1 MQVPTSFRNFTTS
14 RIYGVIITSKIL
26 GAEGNITK
34 EANTYVEGSA
44 QINSCSDHTIHL
56 VQGGIRQRV
65 IYFKQL
71 PVIRYTKI
79 NFPNFVPNKS
89 GFLISSSL

>member
-1 MQVPTSFRNFTTS
+1 MVEHLDPLEEKRKQASTTRKDRERKAHS
-14 RIYGVIITSKIL
+14 HRKDKPHFDDITHQSWGETHKYISGKIL

-56 VQGGIRQRV
+56 VQGGIR
-65 IYFKQL
+65 
-71 PVIRYTKI
+71 
-79 NFPNFVPNKS
+79 
-89 GFLISSSL
+89 

>member
-1 MQVPTSFRNFTTS
+1 MIGDSIISYFHSKAVMTSFRNSITS
-14 RIYGVIITSKIL
+14 HIYSVIITGKIL

-56 VQGGIRQRV
+56 VQGGIR
-65 IYFKQL
+65 
-71 PVIRYTKI
+71 
-79 NFPNFVPNKS
+79 
-89 GFLISSSL
+89 

>member
-1 MQVPTSFRNFTTS
+1 MIGDSIMSHFDSEAVPTSYRNS
-14 RIYGVIITSKIL
+14 NIRHIYSDIITSKIL

-56 VQGGIRQRV
+56 LQRGIR
-65 IYFKQL
+65 
-71 PVIRYTKI
+71 
-79 NFPNFVPNKS
+79 
-89 GFLISSSL
+89 